1 MPAMIRASDKKPRV
15 WMLIGLSILIA
26 SAPGLLAYSMGRPGG
41 VRALLRGALTQ
52 SQARRGPSVGEEAP
66 DIELISLDG
75 KSTFSLREKIGQK
88 PLVLIFGSY
97 T

>member
-1 MPAMIRASDKKPRV
+1 MIRAGNKGPKAR
-15 WMLIGLSILIA
+15 MLIGLGILIA
-26 SAPGLLAYSMGRPGG
+26 FACALVTYSMGRPAGA
-41 VRALLRGALTQ
+41 RALQRALPQ
-52 SQARRGPSVGEEAP
+52 SREERGPSVGDQAP
-66 DIELISLDG
+66 DVELTSLDG

>member
-1 MPAMIRASDKKPRV
+1 
-15 WMLIGLSILIA
+15 MLVGLGILMA
-26 SAPGLLAYSMGRPGG
+26 SASGLLTYSMGRPAGACAVQRGG
-41 VRALLRGALTQ
+41 MPQ
-52 SQARRGPSVGEEAP
+52 SQARRGPNVGDEAP
-66 DIELISLDG
+66 DVELTSLDG

>member
-1 MPAMIRASDKKPRV
+1 
-15 WMLIGLSILIA
+15 MLIGLSILITWA
-26 SAPGLLAYSMGRPGG
+26 CALVTYSMGRPAGAP
-41 VRALLRGALTQ
+41 ALQRDAVPQ
-52 SQARRGPSVGEEAP
+52 SQARRGPSVGDEAP
-66 DIELISLDG
+66 DVELTSLDG